1 MAVENEEIE
10 VQEVDSAAAEAAF
23 AEQFGELPVDNTDN
37 EQTDTEVQE
46 LQPDTEETADEAA
59 EVIAADETPEQQV
72 EDEHAKLLALLND
85 IPARIDLTEKEI
97 RQIHGKFGEIN
108 QKLQKLQELNNSN
121 SGAANVR
128 VTKDQFKRLN
138 EEFPEIAEMLAED
151 LAGISLPSSGGV
163 NAESIQPFVNTEV
176 AKVREELNRTMN
188 TNLLTI
194 QHRDWTTVYGSEDF
208 STWKANQT
216 PEVQH
221 ELDNSWDAMYL
232 GEQLTKFKTWR
243 DTVKNTK
250 EKNNK
255 RLLDAVL
262 PKGGNKAPNGLVSE
276 EDAFNAQFK

>member
-1 MAVENEEIE
+1 MAVENDVIE
-10 VQEVDSAAAEAAF
+10 VPEGNDAAAEAAF
-23 AEQFGELPVDNTDN
+23 AEQFNESPVEHTADEETEN
-37 EQTDTEVQE
+37 EVQE
-46 LQPDTEETADEAA
+46 LQPDTEQTAEQVDEVAG
-59 EVIAADETPEQQV
+59 EETPEQQV

-85 IPARIDLTEKEI
+85 IPARNDLTEKEI
-97 RQIHGKFGEIN
+97 RQIHGKFGEVN
-108 QKLQKLQELNNSN
+108 RALQELKNSN

-151 LAGISLPSSGGV
+151 LAGISFPSGGGV
-163 NAESIQPFVNTEV
+163 SAESVQPFVNTEV
-176 AKVREELNRTMN
+176 AKVREELTKTMN

-208 STWKANQT
+208 STWKANQP

-250 EKNNK
+250 EKNNE
-255 RLLDAVL
+255 RLLKAVL
-262 PKGGNKAPNGLVSE
+262 PKGGTKAQNGLVSE